1 MTSRGRPRTVSPA
14 MLAEAATELFLER
27 GYHHTAVDDIAHRA
41 GVSRATFFNYFPAKA
56 DVLFWDIDQAL
67 TAIEEAVLAGVTP
80 LEAIF
85 SHAQTIAYTDRPLI
99 ATQAETMAVLDD
111 VGRVGPARVER
122 LRKIIASQFSD
133 SFDHWQMTAAIVSA
147 AMSWAMHS
155 DDTRNLSVTIQDSV
169 ARVANSLKHPL

>member
-1 MTSRGRPRTVSPA
+1 
-14 MLAEAATELFLER
+14 MLAEAATELFLEQ

-56 DVLFWDIDQAL
+56 DVLFWDIDQTL
-67 TAIEEAVLAGVTP
+67 TVIEDTVMTGATP

-85 SHAQTIAYTDRPLI
+85 SHAKTISHTDRPLI
-99 ATQAETMAVLDD
+99 STQAETMAVLDD

-122 LRKIIASQFSD
+122 LRKIIAAQFPD

-147 AMSWAMHS
+147 AMSWVTDS
-155 DDTRNLSVTIQDSV
+155 DDTRELSSTIQDSV
-169 ARVANSLKHPL
+169 ARVANSLKHPR